1 MTCQK
6 SKGKKSR
13 SLVRGPRS
21 AVVDP
26 DFYSS
31 AIEVDN
37 YDQDQDGCKLTD
49 VFQADPVLQACA
61 TFKEM
66 KKGCGKRSPTS
77 ALFTSTGSS
86 DHHPY
91 EEAVLINSAL
101 LFNQEVPGGPS
112 PSHQLSGSEK
122 APRNVDWM
130 EQAESQTVIS
140 RDEGPA
146 SPYYGCDSSVF
157 GHEASAVLRV
167 ANHPKQGDEFLQ
179 ANDSFVWWRR
189 KRPRWWKISAR
200 LSAMQMS
207 PNSLCV
213 RECMDW
219 V

>member
-1 MTCQK
+1 MFIRIKKSMSLQMTCQK
-6 SKGKKSR
+6 SRGKKSR

-130 EQAESQTVIS
+130 EQAEYKRLFRGMRDRHHPIMGVIVQFLATKLRQFCVWRITQSRATNFCRQTILLC
-140 RDEGPA
+140 G
-146 SPYYGCDSSVF
+146 
-157 GHEASAVLRV
+157 
-167 ANHPKQGDEFLQ
+167 GDENAPDGGRFQ
-179 ANDSFVWWRR
+179 RGYQQCR
-189 KRPRWWKISAR
+189 
-200 LSAMQMS
+200 
-207 PNSLCV
+207 
-213 RECMDW
+213 
-219 V
+219 